1 MALSFERVCLHNSGV
16 FACLFR
22 QLTDKAIIR
31 HHGGLLTISELA
43 YSRLHFR
50 LVFLHI
56 HNNLCPMSNFINF
69 TTFKRGS
76 PKNSFLQA
84 PAGVC
89 QNSHLNQESPRIN
102 ESASDLSARLV
113 ALLSRMP
120 NIRELQ
126 VDETG
131 LRIKLVAVTPF
142 MRFKDD
148 VSIEIFPS
156 PGEDNSSGTSSFAIY
171 SASRIGRYDF
181 GANAKRVNKW
191 TNLLVNY

>member
-1 MALSFERVCLHNSGV
+1 
-16 FACLFR
+16 
-22 QLTDKAIIR
+22 
-31 HHGGLLTISELA
+31 
-43 YSRLHFR
+43 
-50 LVFLHI
+50 
-56 HNNLCPMSNFINF
+56 MSNFINF

-84 PAGVC
+84 PAGVN

-102 ESASDLSARLV
+102 ESASDLSARLF

-156 PGEDNSSGTSSFAIY
+156 PDEDNSSGTSSFAIY

-191 TNLLVNY
+191 TNFLVNY